1 MTIPPLCRYLPLET
15 PMSRP
20 ARILLA
26 CLILLPLAAGHAG
39 DELQYQGLESLQ
51 PLDARVEDVS
61 ILSAS
66 LRVESSGLAKPSGFD
81 AVYRVPGDSGKLMRV
96 NGALFAVFDQSVYQS
111 YQGRSYVDVPP
122 STVFHIGPPLEG
134 FAGSKVGSEPAA
146 STELIESRQP
156 RAGFGYVAP
165 VSSRGHVGYADSRPS
180 SEGLPQLISDPEYRA
195 RRLAEL
201 VNRRINDPRP

>member
-1 MTIPPLCRYLPLET
+1 MLSTT
-15 PMSRP
+15 
-20 ARILLA
+20 RILLA
-26 CLILLPLAAGHAG
+26 CLILLPPAVGHAG
-39 DELQYQGLESLQ
+39 DELQYQGLESLK

-66 LRVESSGLAKPSGFD
+66 LRVESAGLAKPSGFD

-134 FAGSKVGSEPAA
+134 FSGSKVLTEPAA
-146 STELIESRQP
+146 STELTESKQS

-165 VSSRGHVGYADSRPS
+165 VSARSHVGYSDSRPS
-180 SEGLPQLISDPEYRA
+180 SKDLPRLISDPEYRS

-201 VNRRINDPRP
+201 VERRINDPRR

>member
-1 MTIPPLCRYLPLET
+1 MFATFMTMI
-15 PMSRP
+15 
-20 ARILLA
+20 A
-26 CLILLPLAAGHAG
+26 CLALVPLPSGHA
-39 DELQYQGLESLQ
+39 DEELRYQGLEGLK

-66 LRVESSGLAKPSGFD
+66 LRVESAGLAKPSGFD

-134 FAGSKVGSEPAA
+134 FRASRDDDQTSASSVAA
-146 STELIESRQP
+146 EATHS
-156 RAGFGYVAP
+156 RAGFGLVPP
-165 VSSRGHVGYADSRPS
+165 VSTRSHVGYADARPITD
-180 SEGLPQLISDPEYRA
+180 ELPKFVADRTYRTM
-195 RRLAEL
+195 RLAEL
-201 VNRRINDPRP
+201 VDRRINGPRP

>member
-1 MTIPPLCRYLPLET
+1 LPIASCETLMFTTFLTMIGFLALAPLPL
-15 PMSRP
+15 
-20 ARILLA
+20 
-26 CLILLPLAAGHAG
+26 GHA
-39 DELQYQGLESLQ
+39 DQELRYQGLEGLQ

-66 LRVESSGLAKPSGFD
+66 LRVESAGLAKPSGFD

-134 FAGSKVGSEPAA
+134 FGGKVRNDDTTPESSVAA
-146 STELIESRQP
+146 ESTHS
-156 RAGFGYVAP
+156 RAGFGFVLP
-165 VSSRGHVGYADSRPS
+165 VSSRSHVGYADARPVT
-180 SEGLPQLISDPEYRA
+180 EELPKFVKDRAYRTM
-195 RRLAEL
+195 RLAEL
-201 VNRRINDPRP
+201 VDRRINGPRS